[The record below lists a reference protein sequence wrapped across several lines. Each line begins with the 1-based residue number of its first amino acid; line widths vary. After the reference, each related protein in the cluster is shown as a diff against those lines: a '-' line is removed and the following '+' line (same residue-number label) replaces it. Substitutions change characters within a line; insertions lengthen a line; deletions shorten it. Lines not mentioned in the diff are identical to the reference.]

1 MPGTYAHLSF
11 THRSTITSLHKR
23 NSLSRPKI
31 LQRSAWWTTLGTG
44 PAIGTSLLQQI
55 RERHTKHW
63 SPKWKNLRAKKVVRV
78 ELPNFQEKPSELSQ
92 EEMKSRMKEKG
103 LLPPRHWM
111 ERPFFIACTGGVFEP
126 YVPPEG
132 DGKSSALS
140 RTGAKQRF
148 EFLEKK
154 SKSMLAIRKVR
165 SYEEDFDA
173 NLFAE
178 QAQEIYRQAHRILA
192 EPNNKYAIRDY
203 VTERA
208 YPEMMYNIKF
218 KTIHWQFLK
227 SLEPPRVVH
236 ARCTDVVNK
245 ENIFGQITVRFH
257 TQQMLAIYDR
267 FGRLMYGSEIL
278 AKDVLEY
285 VVFEKHL
292 SNEYGVWRLHDK
304 LIPDWMPAK
313 QPSPITY
320 RIEDTPVPA
329 LTTAADEDAT
339 TAPTLLDTS
348 AVDGTTTPTKAIA
361 S

>member
-1 MPGTYAHLSF
+1 MNPW
-11 THRSTITSLHKR
+11 IV
-23 NSLSRPKI
+23 
-31 LQRSAWWTTLGTG
+31 
-44 PAIGTSLLQQI
+44 PASVTAAAQI

-78 ELPNFQEKPSELSQ
+78 ELPNFREKPDDLSK
-92 EEMKSRMKEKG
+92 EEIKSRMKEKG
-103 LLPPRHWM
+103 LLPPRQWM
-111 ERPFFIACTGGVFEP
+111 ERPFFISCTGGVFEP

-132 DGKSSALS
+132 DGKLSALS
-140 RTGAKQRF
+140 RTGAKQKF

-173 NLFAE
+173 NVFAE
-178 QAQEIYRQAHRILA
+178 HAQDVYVKAHQVLA
-192 EPNNKYAIRDY
+192 QPKNKYAIRDF

-208 YPEMMYNIKF
+208 YPEMMYNIKL
-218 KTIHWQFLK
+218 KTINWKFIK

-236 ARCTDVVNK
+236 ARCTDVISK

-257 TQQMLAIYDR
+257 TQQVLAIYDR
-267 FGRLMYGSEIL
+267 FGRLMHGSEIL

-304 LIPDWMPAK
+304 LIPDWLPEK
-313 QPSPITY
+313 QPAMITY
-320 RIEDTPVPA
+320 LVEDTPLPQI
-329 LTTAADEDAT
+329 AADGEQSEAGKLIEKTGEELRT
-339 TAPTLLDTS
+339 TN
-348 AVDGTTTPTKAIA
+348 
-361 S
+361 